1 MFRGFTEQNHIG
13 FTFQAQTFV
22 TNLQEHSCGEEESS
36 CNTHKRGKTDIS
48 VENCTKS
55 ICETFTSWTCM
66 DCMVCGLMSDPDIN
80 EEKEKTIQRLQ
91 MTDLLREGRKIDV
104 NAKEKTVIAIDGIS
118 DSQ

>member
-13 FTFQAQTFV
+13 FTFQAQAFV

-55 ICETFTSWTCM
+55 ICETICRQAIYALDM
-66 DCMVCGLMSDPDIN
+66 YGLY
-80 EEKEKTIQRLQ
+80 
-91 MTDLLREGRKIDV
+91 GVWFDV
-104 NAKEKTVIAIDGIS
+104 
-118 DSQ
+118 